1 MHRAVLLE
9 HATKNEDYPEG
20 ELRGGVQE
28 VVGVGEHASRAA
40 ARGRVL
46 ECVAVWRY

>member
-1 MHRAVLLE
+1 VHRAVLLE

-28 VVGVGEHASRAA
+28 VVGGWGSTPL
-40 ARGRVL
+40 GL
-46 ECVAVWRY
+46 EAEFWSA